1 MSPLHS
7 LKIAGGLLGMSI
19 KITGIVLLRSI
30 AIASQKGYSM
40 YPPAERAPLWK
51 MRIEAIAVGLSSDLS
66 VREEIHRSKTLTDN
80 PTTFVE
86 SVRAW
91 LSR

>member
-1 MSPLHS
+1 
-7 LKIAGGLLGMSI
+7 
-19 KITGIVLLRSI
+19 
-30 AIASQKGYSM
+30 M

-66 VREEIHRSKTLTDN
+66 VREEIRRSKTLTDN

-86 SVRAW
+86 SARAW